1 MKVFEKK
8 IDEILSLMQESD
20 ECADFLELLGMNC
33 SKFGTCSNCGDFMKK
48 EFLKE
53 YIPKPD
59 WHWDFAELSEEEEE
73 NE

>member
-8 IDEILSLMQESD
+8 IDEIVSLMQESD
-20 ECADFLELLGMNC
+20 ECADFLELLGMICCN
-33 SKFGTCSNCGDFMKK
+33 FGTCSNCGDFMKK
-48 EFLKE
+48 EFLSE
-53 YIPKPD
+53 YTPKPD